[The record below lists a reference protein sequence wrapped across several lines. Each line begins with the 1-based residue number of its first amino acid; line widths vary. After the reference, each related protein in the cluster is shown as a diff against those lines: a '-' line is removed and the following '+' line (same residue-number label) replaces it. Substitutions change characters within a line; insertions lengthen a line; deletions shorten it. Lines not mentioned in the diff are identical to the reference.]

1 VDFLELLR
9 QLALTS
15 GFAALSWQHVVMLIV
30 SIVLMYLA
38 IVKKFEPLL
47 LLPISFGMMLANI
60 PLTGL
65 MYDAAASAHA
75 ALSYAEATGDQTL
88 IVEALTELAAVRW
101 YNSGI
106 LYNLYLGIRSV
117 LFPAL
122 IFLGVGAMTDFG
134 PMLANPKCMLIGA
147 AAQIGIFS
155 AFAMANLSGLFTPEQ
170 SAVIGIIGSADGPTT
185 IFLAGRLAP
194 EIMGPVAVAAYSY
207 MALVPLI
214 QPPIM
219 KLLTTQK
226 ERMVKMDQ
234 LRTVS
239 KTERIIF
246 PIAIA
251 IICLLITPA
260 VAPLIGMFMLG
271 NLFRE
276 SGVVDRLSDTAQNAL
291 INIVTMLLGITVG
304 ATTNGETFLQ
314 VQTLAIVALGLMAF
328 SLSTVGGVLFGKL
341 MYRITG
347 GKVNPLIG
355 AAGVSAMP
363 MSPRVVQMVGK
374 KYNPSNF
381 LLMHAMGPSIAAI
394 IGSAIVAGFF
404 IVLFGG

>member
-1 VDFLELLR
+1 MDFIEMLR

-15 GFAALSWQHVVMLIV
+15 GFAALTWQHIVMLLV
-30 SIVLMYLA
+30 SFTLMYLA

-47 LLPISFGMMLANI
+47 LLPISFGMMLANL
-60 PLTGL
+60 PMTGL
-65 MYDAAASAHA
+65 MHNATAAAYE
-75 ALSYAEATGDQTL
+75 ALAYAEASGDSYL
-88 IVEALTELAAVRW
+88 ITSALLDLANVRW
-101 YNSGI
+101 YDSGI

-185 IFLAGRLAP
+185 IFLASRLAP

-219 KLLTTQK
+219 KALTTEK
-226 ERMVKMDQ
+226 ERVVKMEH

-239 KTERIIF
+239 KRERIIF

-251 IICLLITPA
+251 AFCLLITPT

-276 SGVVDRLSDTAQNAL
+276 SGVVDRLNDTAQNAL

-314 VQTLAIVALGLMAF
+314 VQTIAIVALGLTAF
-328 SLSTVGGVLFGKL
+328 ALSTVGGVLFGKL
-341 MYRITG
+341 MYRLTG

-374 KYNPSNF
+374 QYNPNNF

-404 IVLFGG
+404 IVIFGG